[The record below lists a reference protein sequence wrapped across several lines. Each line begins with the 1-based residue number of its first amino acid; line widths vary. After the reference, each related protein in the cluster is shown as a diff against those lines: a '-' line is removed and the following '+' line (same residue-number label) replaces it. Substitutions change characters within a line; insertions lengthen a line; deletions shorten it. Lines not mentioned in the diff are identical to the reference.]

1 MSGVPARH
9 AGHVAG
15 EAGAVSEAERS
26 EAFAQ
31 RPPHA
36 SGGLV
41 DEERADE
48 HAAARHGAAARALEA
63 SGIKALRGEAGKGFH
78 RLVAARAR
86 GLAPEPE
93 EGEQLQA
100 RAPEPRL
107 AQHPDVALA
116 ELERIVARAL
126 GRGHDR
132 EQAVVLEREQAFQSA
147 SEGASAPERVVL
159 LGPRTVEAHADLE
172 REAGATAEPP
182 QLLDAALREQR
193 AVREHGAG
201 AVRERVG
208 EDVEHLGMHE
218 G

>member
-41 DEERADE
+41 DEERAHE

-63 SGIKALRGEAGKGFH
+63 SGINALRGEVGKGFH

-93 EGEQLQA
+93 EGEELQA

-116 ELERIVARAL
+116 ELERIVTRAL

-132 EQAVVLEREQAFQSA
+132 EQAVQRA
-147 SEGASAPERVVL
+147 SEGALAPERVVL
-159 LGPRTVEAHADLE
+159 LRPRTVEAHADLE
-172 REAGATAEPP
+172 REAGALAEPP
-182 QLLDAALREQR
+182 QLLEAALR
-193 AVREHGAG
+193 
-201 AVRERVG
+201 
-208 EDVEHLGMHE
+208 
-218 G
+218 